1 MSVDARA
8 RIETHRLMQTTGES
22 PHVVRVDSARQEIDE
37 KKKELSRR
45 WKRRAKVHMGIFI
58 SSFIF
63 SVGVFTLGTLLWV
76 EPDDFLT
83 LVVVAV
89 SSSFVFVASFAWSRM
104 LILHTFFNDYTN
116 KEEDPGIMH
125 HLSKSIAYGFV
136 ALVLAL
142 VFSGLIVNIA
152 SAGLGI

>member
-8 RIETHRLMQTTGES
+8 RIETHRLMQTTEES
-22 PHVVRVDSARQEIDE
+22 SHVVRIDSAHREIEE

-45 WKRRAKVHMGIFI
+45 WKRRAKVHVGIFV
-58 SSFIF
+58 SSFVF

-83 LVVVAV
+83 LVIVAV
-89 SSSFVFVASFAWSRM
+89 LSSVVFVVSFAWSRM
-104 LILHTFFNDYTN
+104 LILHTFFNDYVN
-116 KEEDPGIMH
+116 KEEDPGMMH

-152 SAGLGI
+152 SAGLGM